1 MSVIPSNTA
10 KAWDASNSAALS
22 CANALE
28 EGNMRKSILD
38 WRHYPTVARIAN
50 MAAHDVGRGSE
61 TLMTYSRGDLFRAAR
76 HLVSGREG
84 RSGRSGLPAR
94 ALVVTGFF
102 IPQADRPAAET
113 DGPLGALEVCMA
125 LRAIG
130 GDAWLVSDEC
140 CEPVIRPAALG
151 FLPEDHVLIAPN
163 VSDSPESDTCTPGG
177 TPFDAWLNRVI
188 DLVRAEGISTLIYI
202 ERVGPARDGS
212 PHNMRGIDITE
223 WTAPLSQL
231 TLMSLHTI
239 GVGDGG
245 NEIGM
250 GRVEDYAIEGV
261 VDHGANIACTVPTDQ
276 LVVAG
281 TSNWGAH
288 ALVCAMRTFGRT
300 EVDPYMEI
308 GWQRMVLDAI
318 VAHGGLDGV
327 HMTNVATVDG
337 LDSDRYF
344 AEIATLAS
352 VARR

>member
-1 MSVIPSNTA
+1 
-10 KAWDASNSAALS
+10 
-22 CANALE
+22 
-28 EGNMRKSILD
+28 MRTGIWD
-38 WRHYPTVARIAN
+38 WRHYPTIARIAN
-50 MAAHDVGRGSE
+50 MAACDVGRGSE

-76 HLVSGREG
+76 HLLAGRTG
-84 RSGRSGLPAR
+84 RFGKRELPAR

-102 IPQADRPAAET
+102 IPKASRPAAET

-140 CEPVIRPAALG
+140 CAPVVRPAALE
-151 FLPEDHVLIAPN
+151 FLPEDHVLIAPGT
-163 VSDSPESDTCTPGG
+163 VDSSTSGDLDAEHTYGG
-177 TPFDAWLNRVI
+177 ASFDAWLNRVI
-188 DLVRAEGISTLIYI
+188 DLVRAENIGTLIYI
-202 ERVGPARDGS
+202 ERVGPARDGN

-223 WTAPLSQL
+223 WTAPLSRL
-231 TLMSLHTI
+231 TLMDLHTI

-250 GRVEDYAIEGV
+250 GRIEDYAIEGV
-261 VDHGANIACTVPTDQ
+261 VDHGMDIACTVPTDQ

-288 ALVCAMRTFGRT
+288 ALVCAMRAFGRT
-300 EVDPYMEI
+300 EVDPYMEV

-318 VAHGGLDGV
+318 VANGGLDGV

-344 AEIATLAS
+344 AKIAALAS
-352 VARR
+352 AARR